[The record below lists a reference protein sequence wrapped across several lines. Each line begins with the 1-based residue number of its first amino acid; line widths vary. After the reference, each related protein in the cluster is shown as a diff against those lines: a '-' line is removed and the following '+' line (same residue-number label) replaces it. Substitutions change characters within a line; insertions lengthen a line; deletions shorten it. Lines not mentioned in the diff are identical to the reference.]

1 MAGSRA
7 SGEVSAG
14 GLSDVG
20 AHQLRAHRGA
30 FPPLAPARRQSC
42 SAKNSWAR
50 TAEILLGDEV
60 EALTRTAMA
69 RALEGDGPALR
80 LCLDRI
86 IAPGASRS
94 PAAAGPADIAAAMAA
109 VTAAVAGGV
118 ITPGEEAEVAKVV
131 YTYVRAIE
139 ASDFDRSSIGGSS
152 RWKPPMRQTHDT
164 RFARPAK
171 AKAPRDLAEA
181 RHRWLLRARTALSA
195 LLRERSPP
203 ADTGRALTKNR
214 GAS

>member
-1 MAGSRA
+1 
-7 SGEVSAG
+7 G

-42 SAKNSWAR
+42 GAKNSWAR

-118 ITPGEEAEVAKVV
+118 ITPGGRPRWQRW
-131 YTYVRAIE
+131 YTPTFGRSRRATLIKL
-139 ASDFDRSSIGGSS
+139 DR
-152 RWKPPMRQTHDT
+152 R
-164 RFARPAK
+164 
-171 AKAPRDLAEA
+171 L
-181 RHRWLLRARTALSA
+181 
-195 LLRERSPP
+195 
-203 ADTGRALTKNR
+203 
-214 GAS
+214 